1 MPDPGLDPSQR
12 ETLARI
18 RQAAGLK
25 DGEGPSDERLLA
37 GINGFVESF
46 DFRYIKVIRE
56 AVKKYRP
63 LIIGRVNP
71 LVRKMQLQGLSAA
84 DVAARLVND
93 WAARNFVTAGGF
105 AIEEL
110 AIGVGDNVEKSSTEG
125 IDLQEHTTEVDGSLT
140 YDLYVLKSGPV
151 TRNSDILSA
160 LKRNSKKAEKLLRQ
174 NKSVKAVMA
183 HYAIATGKT
192 SSSFEDG
199 VNRPSSEELW
209 AKITGLDKTRAVDLI
224 VAMATEAGALVEQD
238 AAEMLEG
245 LRRLVQAY
253 IEHPDQPGTVDWDW
267 IVSRTMRDRKTWAKE
282 DRDRHKRALE
292 VMAQEQ
298 AALSEVATMAAT
310 APEVDDEDPPGID
323 AGGPP
328 TS

>member
-1 MPDPGLDPSQR
+1 M
-12 ETLARI
+12 ARI